1 MRRGV
6 KDYIQELFGM
16 SGKVAIITGSTK
28 GIGKAIAE
36 SYAQLG
42 AKVVIS
48 SRKADACE
56 AVASAIR
63 ADGGEAIAVPCN
75 INSRDDLQKLVD
87 TTFETWGRVD
97 TLICNAAINPILGPM
112 SALSEEMYHKT
123 MDANILGNL
132 RLCNMV
138 RADMAARK
146 DGAIIFISSIGGT
159 RGSANLGVYSLTKA
173 ADMQL
178 ARNLAVEYGP
188 DNIRVNCIAP
198 GLIRT
203 DLSRK
208 RWEDEEQ
215 YQKFLATYPIGRI
228 GEPEDM
234 VGVAVLLGGSA
245 GAFITGQTYFVDGGV
260 TIGGG

>member
-1 MRRGV
+1 MNE
-6 KDYIQELFGM
+6 YIQKLFGL

-36 SYAQLG
+36 SYAALG
-42 AKVVIS
+42 AKIVVS
-48 SRKADACE
+48 SRKADVCE
-56 AVASAIR
+56 AVANAIC

-75 INSRDDLQKLVD
+75 INSTDDLQGLVD
-87 TTFETWGRVD
+87 AAKAKWARVD
-97 TLICNAAINPILGPM
+97 ILVCNAAINPFFGPM
-112 SALSEEMYHKT
+112 SELSTELYHKT

-132 RLCNMV
+132 KLCNMV
-138 RADMAARK
+138 RPNMASRK
-146 DGAIIFISSIGGT
+146 DGSIIFISSIGGV
-159 RGSANLGVYSLTKA
+159 RGSANIGVYSLTKA

-208 RWEDEEQ
+208 RWEDQEQ
-215 YQKFLATYPIGRI
+215 YQKFLETYPIGRI
-228 GEPEDM
+228 GEPEDLI
-234 VGVAVLLGGSA
+234 GVAVLLGGAA
-245 GAFITGQTYFVDGGV
+245 GSFITGQTYFVDGGV